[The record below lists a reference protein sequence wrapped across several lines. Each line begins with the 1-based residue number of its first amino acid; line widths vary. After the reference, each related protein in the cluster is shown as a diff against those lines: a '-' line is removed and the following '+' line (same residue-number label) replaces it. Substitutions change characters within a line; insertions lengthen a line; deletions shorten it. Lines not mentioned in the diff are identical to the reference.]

1 MTEDNF
7 VIEENVDQDLSQ
19 HSPFIIIPNSDD
31 ENDDENQNNINDSLV
46 LYENQKSNKKKKYL
60 GSEEAFINQ
69 KLEVEKMKKRNELF
83 SLKKER
89 RSINNINTKYIID
102 KSDELNNI
110 NGNELNDEQNISKE
124 KLHIF
129 ISEKTRKKDNDKDDK
144 NIDDE
149 IQTFS
154 LNDYQYFEYSIINN
168 KYKEHSFDLDIDNEW
183 TPLNKKFPFSYVND
197 ENKGNSYDFIEM
209 KHLAL
214 RIIQEIDYEERG
226 LLLNINFNLIDN
238 SELWIFTRSFVNKSI
253 NDSFYFDEKSENV
266 DKNDIFNKYSS
277 LIKIF
282 KDTNLNRCFISFGTF
297 YHDKNQNNKLYYKSF
312 LKRQLIDYSYGL
324 NGYDSKSE
332 FNLFINDLGEEK
344 INAKIFYNN
353 GTNNND
359 ISGNFFL
366 PLNKKAKILICG
378 KGHSVQLN
386 EFVFKSYNKKKD
398 IGNSIQFEKEN
409 NEPKNCEC
417 CSIL

>member
-7 VIEENVDQDLSQ
+7 VIEENVDQYLNQ
-19 HSPFIIIPNSDD
+19 HGPFIIIPNSDD
-31 ENDDENQNNINDSLV
+31 EDENLNNINDSLV

-89 RSINNINTKYIID
+89 RSINNIKTKYIID

-124 KLHIF
+124 KLQIS
-129 ISEKTRKKDNDKDDK
+129 ISEKDKKKDNDKDDK
-144 NIDDE
+144 KIDDE

-154 LNDYQYFEYSIINN
+154 LNDYKYFEYSIINN
-168 KYKEHSFDLDIDNEW
+168 KYEEHSFDLDINNEW
-183 TPLNKKFPFSYVND
+183 TPLNQKFPFSYEKN
-197 ENKGNSYDFIEM
+197 ENNGNSYDFIEM

-214 RIIQEIDYEERG
+214 RVIQEIDYEERG
-226 LLLNINFNLIDN
+226 LLLNIKFNLIDS

-332 FNLFINDLGEEK
+332 FNLFINDLGEEN
-344 INAKIFYNN
+344 INAKIFFNN
-353 GTNNND
+353 ETNYND

-378 KGHSVQLN
+378 KGHSVQLK
-386 EFVFKSYNKKKD
+386 EFVFKTYNKKKD

>member
-7 VIEENVDQDLSQ
+7 VIEENVDQYLNQ
-19 HSPFIIIPNSDD
+19 HGPFIIIPNSDD
-31 ENDDENQNNINDSLV
+31 EDENLNNINDSLV

-89 RSINNINTKYIID
+89 RSINNIKTKYIID

-124 KLHIF
+124 KLQIS
-129 ISEKTRKKDNDKDDK
+129 ISEKDKKKDNDKDDK
-144 NIDDE
+144 KIDDE

-154 LNDYQYFEYSIINN
+154 LNDYKYFEYSIINN
-168 KYKEHSFDLDIDNEW
+168 KYEEHSFDLDINNEW
-183 TPLNKKFPFSYVND
+183 TPLNQKFPFSYEKN
-197 ENKGNSYDFIEM
+197 ENNGNSYDFIEM

-214 RIIQEIDYEERG
+214 RVIQEIDYEERG
-226 LLLNINFNLIDN
+226 LLLNIKFNLIDS

-277 LIKIF
+277 LIKVF

-297 YHDKNQNNKLYYKSF
+297 YHDTNQNNKLYYKSF

-324 NGYDSKSE
+324 NGYNSKSE
-332 FNLFINDLGEEK
+332 FNLFINDLGEENINVK
-344 INAKIFYNN
+344 ILFNNGINYNN
-353 GTNNND
+353 V
-359 ISGNFFL
+359 SGNFFL

-378 KGHSVQLN
+378 KGQSVQLK
-386 EFVFKSYNKKKD
+386 ELVFKSYNKKKD

-409 NEPKNCEC
+409 DEPKNCEC
-417 CSIL
+417 CSIF

>member
-7 VIEENVDQDLSQ
+7 IIEENVDQDLSQ
-19 HSPFIIIPNSDD
+19 HTPFMIIPNS
-31 ENDDENQNNINDSLV
+31 DENQNNINDSLI
-46 LYENQKSNKKKKYL
+46 LYEYQKSNKKKKYL
-60 GSEEAFINQ
+60 GTEEAFMNQ

-89 RSINNINTKYIID
+89 RSINNIKTKIIID

-124 KLHIF
+124 KLHI
-129 ISEKTRKKDNDKDDK
+129 SEKEKKKGEDK
-144 NIDDE
+144 NNDEE

-154 LNDYQYFEYSIINN
+154 LNDHQYFEYSIIN
-168 KYKEHSFDLDIDNEW
+168 KQYEDHSFDLDIDNEW
-183 TPLNKKFPFSYVND
+183 TPLTNKFPFSYEKD
-197 ENKGNSYDFIEM
+197 ESKEDSYDFIEM
-209 KHLAL
+209 KYLAL

-226 LLLNINFNLIDN
+226 LILNIKFNLIDS
-238 SELWIFTRSFVNKSI
+238 SELWIFTRSFVNKDI

-277 LIKIF
+277 VIKVF

-297 YHDKNQNNKLYYKSF
+297 YYDTKENNKLYYKSF

-332 FNLFINDLGEEK
+332 LNLIIHDLGEEN
-344 INAKIFYNN
+344 INAKIYFNN
-353 GTNNND
+353 KTNYND

-378 KGHSVQLN
+378 KGHSVQLKDV
-386 EFVFKSYNKKKD
+386 VFKSYNKKKD
-398 IGNSIQFEKEN
+398 LSNNIIKFEKEN
-409 NEPKNCEC
+409 DVPKNCEC